1 MKTIKNSQYIM
12 NDKLGLKKL
21 NYYEYAEKMSIKNKI
36 INEQKGTCQAPI
48 KRFQKSQHNNNAVV
62 SSNKDS
68 KIIVNKNVDKFLYS
82 GAEKKR
88 SYINTQGYKIE
99 NQTNN
104 PLKKYVG
111 NNILKN
117 ENIKLNNK
125 NHPYYS
131 IDMTTNN
138 NNINNIQHNRDG
150 NKTKL
155 YNDKQYINL
164 NNNATS
170 SFPQTLRIYEN
181 NSTTKKA
188 NNETKYPNPQNGKM
202 TKNKFI
208 ESKVPK
214 NRSIYGSQDN
224 YRVAKINY
232 DGNISSNIQKKN
244 IKNNNRNS
252 DIIKKN
258 LQNYECFNNK
268 PSDLNKIN
276 QKNFENV
283 YMKKHQNITKEKKP
297 IKKFIN
303 IKADKNDNLFFP
315 KENIVKLFT
324 NLADR
329 KNENFEFKGKEKKL
343 IFQKRPNEYFELKG
357 KEKMIILEKKLN
369 EYFQLKCKQKKII
382 LEKKL
387 NEYFELKGKEKN
399 YKNLSCENSE
409 SFIVEGKDESYINKL
424 DTNEKI
430 KEISTLLKQ
439 FNLPEEKIKAFLKEF
454 FPTFESNK
462 PKKNKFSENEIK
474 NANDNLP
481 IEINNTYLN
490 DKLTKKEKREDESNT
505 FSSRRKN
512 KKEQKEKEKDSFTK
526 SNKIYGFR
534 NEGNNCYLNSS
545 LQLLTRIKDLK
556 EEVINFNE
564 NYVDNDTQGKLI
576 IEFRNML
583 NTIENSSKE
592 DFVLNPSKL
601 KRIMGNVDE
610 KYNSYGQEDSNEFI
624 TNFINALLS
633 ETGNKEKKIK
643 KLNIKNDLEKRPYE
657 NLCKKFYQRK
667 GYSFILN
674 LFYGITKQTK
684 FCKKCGKI
692 NLIKFNVY
700 NMLDFPLYN
709 LVKSNSNKELTLEEL
724 YNNFKEESYCE
735 VTCNNCDSNKMYS
748 KTSIYTLP
756 KYLMI
761 NLGRTCDN
769 EYFYNNVT
777 YPKNLEIKSEYEN
790 DTKNYLL
797 DCVIEHSGGFSY
809 GHYTSL
815 VPIDTENNKW
825 IRISDSHCDRTS
837 VGFQSQNASI
847 LLYKII

>member
-1 MKTIKNSQYIM
+1 M
-12 NDKLGLKKL
+12 
-21 NYYEYAEKMSIKNKI
+21 
-36 INEQKGTCQAPI
+36 
-48 KRFQKSQHNNNAVV
+48 
-62 SSNKDS
+62 
-68 KIIVNKNVDKFLYS
+68 
-82 GAEKKR
+82 
-88 SYINTQGYKIE
+88 
-99 NQTNN
+99 
-104 PLKKYVG
+104 
-111 NNILKN
+111 
-117 ENIKLNNK
+117 
-125 NHPYYS
+125 
-131 IDMTTNN
+131 
-138 NNINNIQHNRDG
+138 
-150 NKTKL
+150 
-155 YNDKQYINL
+155 
-164 NNNATS
+164 
-170 SFPQTLRIYEN
+170 
-181 NSTTKKA
+181 
-188 NNETKYPNPQNGKM
+188 
-202 TKNKFI
+202 
-208 ESKVPK
+208 
-214 NRSIYGSQDN
+214 
-224 YRVAKINY
+224 
-232 DGNISSNIQKKN
+232 
-244 IKNNNRNS
+244 
-252 DIIKKN
+252 
-258 LQNYECFNNK
+258 
-268 PSDLNKIN
+268 
-276 QKNFENV
+276 
-283 YMKKHQNITKEKKP
+283 
-297 IKKFIN
+297 
-303 IKADKNDNLFFP
+303 
-315 KENIVKLFT
+315 
-324 NLADR
+324 
-329 KNENFEFKGKEKKL
+329 
-343 IFQKRPNEYFELKG
+343 
-357 KEKMIILEKKLN
+357 
-369 EYFQLKCKQKKII
+369 
-382 LEKKL
+382 
-387 NEYFELKGKEKN
+387 
-399 YKNLSCENSE
+399 
-409 SFIVEGKDESYINKL
+409 

-564 NYVDNDTQGKLI
+564 NYIDNDTQGKLI

-643 KLNIKNDLEKRPYE
+643 KLNIKNDLEKKPYE

-684 FCKKCGKI
+684 FCEKCGKI

-735 VTCNNCDSNKMYS
+735 VTCNNCDSNKVYS

-847 LLYKII
+847 LLYKKI

>member
-1 MKTIKNSQYIM
+1 M
-12 NDKLGLKKL
+12 
-21 NYYEYAEKMSIKNKI
+21 
-36 INEQKGTCQAPI
+36 QKYGC
-48 KRFQKSQHNNNAVV
+48 
-62 SSNKDS
+62 
-68 KIIVNKNVDKFLYS
+68 
-82 GAEKKR
+82 
-88 SYINTQGYKIE
+88 
-99 NQTNN
+99 
-104 PLKKYVG
+104 
-111 NNILKN
+111 
-117 ENIKLNNK
+117 LNNK
-125 NHPYYS
+125 
-131 IDMTTNN
+131 
-138 NNINNIQHNRDG
+138 Q
-150 NKTKL
+150 
-155 YNDKQYINL
+155 
-164 NNNATS
+164 
-170 SFPQTLRIYEN
+170 
-181 NSTTKKA
+181 
-188 NNETKYPNPQNGKM
+188 
-202 TKNKFI
+202 
-208 ESKVPK
+208 
-214 NRSIYGSQDN
+214 
-224 YRVAKINY
+224 
-232 DGNISSNIQKKN
+232 
-244 IKNNNRNS
+244 
-252 DIIKKN
+252 
-258 LQNYECFNNK
+258 
-268 PSDLNKIN
+268 SDLNKIN

-343 IFQKRPNEYFELKG
+343 IFQKRPNEYFQLKG

-399 YKNLSCENSE
+399 YKNLSCENNE

-490 DKLTKKEKREDESNT
+490 DKLTKKEKREDESNI

-735 VTCNNCDSNKMYS
+735 VTCNNCDSNKVYS

-797 DCVIEHSGGFSY
+797 DGVIEHSGGLSY
-809 GHYTSL
+809 GHYTAL

-847 LLYKII
+847 LLYKKI